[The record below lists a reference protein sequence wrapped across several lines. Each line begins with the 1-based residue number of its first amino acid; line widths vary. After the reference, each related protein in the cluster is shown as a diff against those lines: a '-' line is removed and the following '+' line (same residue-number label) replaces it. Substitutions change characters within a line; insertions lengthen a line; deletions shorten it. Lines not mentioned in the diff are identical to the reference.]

1 MIYDI
6 IVDDI
11 SDVIYNTKE
20 LKVWAVFRNNFF
32 SNLSSIPD
40 YLNEFGQKG
49 GFERIL
55 DLLNNRTGDKIITL
69 KHIQFILDFLS
80 KTNTLWHR

>member
-40 YLNEFGQKG
+40 YLNEFG
-49 GFERIL
+49 
-55 DLLNNRTGDKIITL
+55 
-69 KHIQFILDFLS
+69 
-80 KTNTLWHR
+80 